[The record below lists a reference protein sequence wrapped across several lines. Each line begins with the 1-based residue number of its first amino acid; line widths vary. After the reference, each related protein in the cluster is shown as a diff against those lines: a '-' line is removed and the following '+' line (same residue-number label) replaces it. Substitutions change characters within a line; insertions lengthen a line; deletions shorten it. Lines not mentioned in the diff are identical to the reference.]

1 MIKGEEKKK
10 KKKYNIFLEEHPCLS
25 ISTYN
30 TYN

>member
-1 MIKGEEKKK
+1 MIKGGEKK